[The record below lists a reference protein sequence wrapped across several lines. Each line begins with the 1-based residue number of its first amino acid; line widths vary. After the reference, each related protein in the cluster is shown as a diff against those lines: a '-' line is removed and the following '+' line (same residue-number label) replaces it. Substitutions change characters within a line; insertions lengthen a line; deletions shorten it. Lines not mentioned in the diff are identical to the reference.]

1 MTWESHLKKF
11 LKKYHDIWS
20 KSLKEMNFQYDL
32 YTHTHTE
39 NHMKIVKDIFQIL
52 LEKKTT

>member
-1 MTWESHLKKF
+1 MVKK
-11 LKKYHDIWS
+11 S
-20 KSLKEMNFQYDL
+20 KEMNFQYDL

-52 LEKKTT
+52 LGKNSLK